1 MGEGNKNRDY
11 KVFETLYH
19 RLVSHYSRMLSNRY
33 QSHII
38 KEIQD
43 RNKKPIDNIIISL
56 CLSMFDWAKFWT
68 AKGGIK
74 IHTCWDD
81 TMMIPD
87 VVSSLWLCSLGRRR
101 YRRTLKVSRI
111 V

>member
-19 RLVSHYSRMLSNRY
+19 RLVSHYSHMLSNRY

-43 RNKKPIDNIIISL
+43 RNKKLIDNTIISL
-56 CLSMFDWAKFWT
+56 CLSMFDWANFGQQKE
-68 AKGGIK
+68 
-74 IHTCWDD
+74 
-81 TMMIPD
+81 
-87 VVSSLWLCSLGRRR
+87 VSKYILVGTIL
-101 YRRTLKVSRI
+101 
-111 V
+111 